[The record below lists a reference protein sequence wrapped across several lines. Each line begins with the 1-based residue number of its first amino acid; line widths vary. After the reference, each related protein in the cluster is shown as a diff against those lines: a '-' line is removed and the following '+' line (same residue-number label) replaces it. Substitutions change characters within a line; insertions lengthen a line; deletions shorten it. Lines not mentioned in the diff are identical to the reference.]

1 MLDSSATFESHRP
14 SLLALAYRML
24 GEMAR
29 AEDVVQEAWVRWQRQ
44 AEVDSPKAFLL
55 TTVARLCLDELGSA
69 RARREESRSDR
80 LPEPVDLDQTG
91 IGRVEMLDQISMA
104 FLVLLQRLTPA
115 ERAVLLL
122 HDVFDMR
129 HAEIAALLGKS
140 DAACRQLLKRAR
152 EDVATERRVF
162 QTSPDEHRRLL
173 TAFVQATTS
182 GDQNALLDM
191 LAEDAVLIADAGP
204 GVVRYGRIRNIG
216 RPVVGRRKIAAL
228 LKIIGSQPVGPAS
241 ELQERTLNG
250 EPAVV
255 VFHAGSAVSA
265 IMISVAA
272 GKVRH
277 VFIHVDRERLSHVGP
292 PNSAL
297 AGPHPG
303 RLRRLLGMT
312 SRDSS
317 NRI

>member
-1 MLDSSATFESHRP
+1 MVDSSATFESHRP
-14 SLLALAYRML
+14 ALLALAYRML

-29 AEDVVQEAWVRWQRQ
+29 AEDVVQDAWVRWQGQ
-44 AEVDSPKAFLL
+44 VNVDSPKAFLL
-55 TTVARLCLDELGSA
+55 TTVARLCMDELGSA

-80 LPEPVDLDQTG
+80 LPEPVDLDRTG
-91 IGRVEMLDQISMA
+91 IGRVEMLDEISMA
-104 FLVLLQRLTPA
+104 FMVLLQRLTPA

-122 HDVFDMR
+122 HDVFDMS

-152 EDVATERRVF
+152 EDVATERRAF
-162 QTSPDEHRRLL
+162 QTSRDEHRRLL

-182 GDQNALLDM
+182 GDQDALLDM

-228 LKIIGSQPVGPAS
+228 LKVIGSQRVGPPV

-250 EPAVV
+250 GPAVV
-255 VFHAGSAVSA
+255 LFQGGRAVSA
-265 IMISVAA
+265 ILVSVAD

-277 VFIHVDRERLSHVGP
+277 VFLHVDAERLSHVGP
-292 PNSAL
+292 PN
-297 AGPHPG
+297 
-303 RLRRLLGMT
+303 
-312 SRDSS
+312 
-317 NRI
+317 

>member
-1 MLDSSATFESHRP
+1 MVDSSATFESHRP
-14 SLLALAYRML
+14 ALLALAYRML

-29 AEDVVQEAWVRWQRQ
+29 AEDVVQDAWVRWQGQ
-44 AEVDSPKAFLL
+44 VNVDSPKAFLL
-55 TTVARLCLDELGSA
+55 TTVARLCMDELGSA

-80 LPEPVDLDQTG
+80 LPEPVDLDRTG
-91 IGRVEMLDQISMA
+91 IGRVEMLVEISMA
-104 FLVLLQRLTPA
+104 FMVLLQRLTPA

-122 HDVFDMR
+122 HDVFDMS

-162 QTSPDEHRRLL
+162 QTSRDEHRRLL

-182 GDQNALLDM
+182 GDQDALLDM

-228 LKIIGSQPVGPAS
+228 LKVIGSQRVGPPV

-250 EPAVV
+250 GPAVV
-255 VFHAGSAVSA
+255 LFQGGRAVSA
-265 IMISVAA
+265 ILVSVAD

-277 VFIHVDRERLSHVGP
+277 VFLHVDAERLSHVGP
-292 PNSAL
+292 PN
-297 AGPHPG
+297 
-303 RLRRLLGMT
+303 
-312 SRDSS
+312 
-317 NRI
+317 

>member
-1 MLDSSATFESHRP
+1 MVDSSATFESHRP
-14 SLLALAYRML
+14 ALLALAYRML

-29 AEDVVQEAWVRWQRQ
+29 AEDVVQDAWLRWQGQ
-44 AEVDSPKAFLL
+44 VNVESPKAFLL
-55 TTVARLCLDELGSA
+55 TTVARLCMDELGSA

-80 LPEPVDLDQTG
+80 LPEPVDLDRTG

-104 FLVLLQRLTPA
+104 FMVLLQRLTPA

-122 HDVFDMR
+122 HDVFDMS

-162 QTSPDEHRRLL
+162 QTSRDEHRRLL

-182 GDQNALLDM
+182 GDQDALLDM

-228 LKIIGSQPVGPAS
+228 LKVIGSQRVGPPV

-250 EPAVV
+250 GPAVV
-255 VFHAGSAVSA
+255 LFQGGRAVSA
-265 IMISVAA
+265 ILVSVAD

-277 VFIHVDRERLSHVGP
+277 VFLHVDAERLSHVGP
-292 PNSAL
+292 PN
-297 AGPHPG
+297 
-303 RLRRLLGMT
+303 
-312 SRDSS
+312 
-317 NRI
+317 

>member
-1 MLDSSATFESHRP
+1 MVDSSATFESHRP
-14 SLLALAYRML
+14 ALLALAYRML
-24 GEMAR
+24 GEIAR
-29 AEDVVQEAWVRWQRQ
+29 AEDVVQDAWVRWQGQ
-44 AEVDSPKAFLL
+44 VNVDSPKAFLL
-55 TTVARLCLDELGSA
+55 TTVARLCMDELGSA

-80 LPEPVDLDQTG
+80 LPEPVDLDRTG
-91 IGRVEMLDQISMA
+91 IGRVEMLDEISMA
-104 FLVLLQRLTPA
+104 FMVLLQRLTPA

-122 HDVFDMR
+122 HDVFDMS

-162 QTSPDEHRRLL
+162 QTSRDEHRRLL

-182 GDQNALLDM
+182 GDQDALLDM

-228 LKIIGSQPVGPAS
+228 LKVIGSQRVGPRV

-250 EPAVV
+250 GPAVV
-255 VFHAGSAVSA
+255 LFQGGRAVSA
-265 IMISVAA
+265 ILVSVAD

-277 VFIHVDRERLSHVGP
+277 VFLHVDAERLSHVGP
-292 PNSAL
+292 PN
-297 AGPHPG
+297 
-303 RLRRLLGMT
+303 
-312 SRDSS
+312 
-317 NRI
+317 